1 VITKDLNVQNEGTQP
16 IVEVEAKA
24 TTTTT
29 PKKEFLMTLIAE
41 KFIKVTTR
49 DLIVLDVE
57 QILSIIVMVEVVLN
71 QNEELIIKT
80 IPKDPMELLNKLVI
94 LD

>member
-24 TTTTT
+24 TTT
-29 PKKEFLMTLIAE
+29 PKEEFLITLIAE
-41 KFIKVTTR
+41 KFIEVTTR